1 MQQPNRSFN
10 PDAPQTARRLIQALG
25 VSPQMKYLTI
35 CILTLIA
42 LLLVTVP
49 AVAEDNAPAS
59 GSFGFN
65 WLAPESASCK
75 KLSVKD
81 LPNTTICR
89 FEIDVFNLPG
99 HVCKVN
105 EHVELMVYKTATQCK
120 KALGVMEA
128 NAP

>member
-1 MQQPNRSFN
+1 
-10 PDAPQTARRLIQALG
+10 
-25 VSPQMKYLTI
+25 MKYSTI
-35 CILTLIA
+35 YTPTLIA

-49 AVAEDNAPAS
+49 AVAEDNAPAP

-75 KLSVKD
+75 KLSAKD
-81 LPNTTICR
+81 LPNTSVCR

-105 EHVELMVYKTATQCK
+105 EHVELMVYKTATQCQE
-120 KALGVMEA
+120 ALEVMEA